1 MNVSQIK
8 KIPASSTTKIVNTI
22 FLLQTTPTHKEQED
36 IFSVCVSYKLT
47 LFFLIGWGKFAGH
60 TIRKYVLFFLIGWG
74 KFVGHTDRKYVLFF
88 LIGWGKFAGHTDRK
102 YVLFFLIDECFSN
115 KKNTSFFYH

>member
-47 LFFLIGWGKFAGH
+47 P
-60 TIRKYVLFFLIGWG
+60 
-74 KFVGHTDRKYVLFF
+74 
-88 LIGWGKFAGHTDRK
+88 
-102 YVLFFLIDECFSN
+102 SN
-115 KKNTSFFYH
+115 KEEEDIFSVCMFIIHHKYLPVVY